1 MFASTLPNF
10 LRKSSL
16 IKCLKELTLVADF
29 QLSGRL
35 VQVLNPT
42 YDKLWIHSF
51 VFRKGSFNFII
62 GRTRNCTIFTNRT
75 EKLIKIART
84 LIVLKFKNIRNNE
97 LQVSIMKV

>member
-51 VFRKGSFNFII
+51 VFRKGSFNFLLEERVITPFSPT
-62 GRTRNCTIFTNRT
+62 GQ
-75 EKLIKIART
+75 KSSSK
-84 LIVLKFKNIRNNE
+84 
-97 LQVSIMKV
+97 